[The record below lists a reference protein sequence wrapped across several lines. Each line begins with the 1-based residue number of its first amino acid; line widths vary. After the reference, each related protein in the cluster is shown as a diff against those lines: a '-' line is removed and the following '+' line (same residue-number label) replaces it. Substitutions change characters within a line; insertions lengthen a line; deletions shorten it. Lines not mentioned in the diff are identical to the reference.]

1 MSKVRINDLARELE
15 VKSRAI
21 LDALT
26 AVGVTEKKT
35 HSSSLE
41 GDEAERVRQH
51 FQRSGKNG
59 AGAVKV
65 DSEPKQKIDWSRV
78 SKPGDVL
85 KAIQQRKDEAAAVAQ
100 RPSVPPLAQPQ
111 IARPSAPTHPVV
123 SAPVGAGTAA
133 NVPPPAPGTFRPAV
147 PSQGSN
153 VPTSSSSGQPAGSYT
168 ASGQSSPGQARP
180 NLGGGLG
187 QRPPAPP
194 PPAPR
199 RIVPQPRQEPR
210 IVVAAPPSAPAIAAK
225 PPAGPVVAKPPAAGV
240 EVRPPAV
247 APGTPRPAGVSTVLG
262 TEVRPPAPHSGAVA
276 APPVQPKPQAPPPV
290 SP

>member
-59 AGAVKV
+59 AGAAKV

-100 RPSVPPLAQPQ
+100 RPP
-111 IARPSAPTHPVV
+111 
-123 SAPVGAGTAA
+123 
-133 NVPPPAPGTFRPAV
+133 VPPPAPAPGSQALRSN
-147 PSQGSN
+147 PSGSLSSCGSWPG
-153 VPTSSSSGQPAGSYT
+153 VSRGSAIPGYSSSGCAQPG
-168 ASGQSSPGQARP
+168 
-180 NLGGGLG
+180 
-187 QRPPAPP
+187 
-194 PPAPR
+194 
-199 RIVPQPRQEPR
+199 I
-210 IVVAAPPSAPAIAAK
+210 
-225 PPAGPVVAKPPAAGV
+225 
-240 EVRPPAV
+240 
-247 APGTPRPAGVSTVLG
+247 
-262 TEVRPPAPHSGAVA
+262 
-276 APPVQPKPQAPPPV
+276 
-290 SP
+290 

>member
-59 AGAVKV
+59 AGAAKV

-85 KAIQQRKDEAAAVAQ
+85 KAIQQRKDEAAAIAQ
-100 RPSVPPLAQPQ
+100 R
-111 IARPSAPTHPVV
+111 AP
-123 SAPVGAGTAA
+123 
-133 NVPPPAPGTFRPAV
+133 VPPPAPAQATKPSVPARPAA
-147 PSQGSN
+147 
-153 VPTSSSSGQPAGSYT
+153 SSGAGVTVS
-168 ASGQSSPGQARP
+168 APSAVSR
-180 NLGGGLG
+180 
-187 QRPPAPP
+187 PAP
-194 PPAPR
+194 
-199 RIVPQPRQEPR
+199 
-210 IVVAAPPSAPAIAAK
+210 
-225 PPAGPVVAKPPAAGV
+225 
-240 EVRPPAV
+240 
-247 APGTPRPAGVSTVLG
+247 
-262 TEVRPPAPHSGAVA
+262 
-276 APPVQPKPQAPPPV
+276 
-290 SP
+290 